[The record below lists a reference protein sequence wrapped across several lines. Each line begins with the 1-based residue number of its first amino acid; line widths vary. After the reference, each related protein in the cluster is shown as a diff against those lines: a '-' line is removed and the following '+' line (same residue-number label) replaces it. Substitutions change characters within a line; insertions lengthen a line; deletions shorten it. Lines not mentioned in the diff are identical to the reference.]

1 MVFEAPL
8 IRNITSRIE
17 PLTIVSGSEIR
28 NVLELDQA
36 GFIDFA
42 LLLGTDFSQRIKN
55 LGPAR
60 ALKFIR
66 EHGSIEQIIDRERKY
81 TPKGSEKEYLE
92 QVVIARDVFRTLP
105 PVPDLALLKSK
116 ESNNELVT
124 SILQKYNLHRA
135 AHVPYDYAGALAG
148 NFFEDNPN
156 AF

>member
-1 MVFEAPL
+1 MF
-8 IRNITSRIE
+8 
-17 PLTIVSGSEIR
+17 VSGSEVR
-28 NVLELDQA
+28 TVLELDRA

-42 LLLGTDFSQRIKN
+42 LLLGTDFSRRIKN
-55 LGPAR
+55 LGPTR

-116 ESNNELVT
+116 EANNELVT

-135 AHVPYDYAGALAG
+135 AHVPYDYAEALTG